1 MPDRDPNIVNSALSR
16 TVRDNGIAVEVQIY
30 RLEHEPGWTLE
41 VVNQS
46 GTSTVWETEFAT
58 DEEAYSAFQIA
69 LDEEGIEAFLD
80 SANVIPFPQRG

>member
-16 TVRDNGIAVEVQIY
+16 TVSDKGIAVEVQIY

-58 DEEAYSAFQIA
+58 DEEASSAFQIA

>member
-16 TVRDNGIAVEVQIY
+16 TVREKDIAVEVQIY

-58 DEEAYSAFQIA
+58 DEEAFSAFQIA

-80 SANVIPFPQRG
+80 STNVIPFPQRG